1 MVFPWAVI
9 GGAVFRAGVPL
20 TWSTC
25 AHGSLSS
32 PRARTGLPG
41 ICAGC
46 WAPSVS
52 PAPLTSLSR
61 GMCLWPQGRPW
72 QRMCPVP
79 WGFNNVMLPN
89 PVWRHPSRPGTSMC
103 IPKVLTS
110 RVHEAKM
117 YWAPRLTIRS
127 TFHSHSISE
136 LEGTL
141 RDHFQSPHLTE
152 KGHPETSDD
161 LARRSW
167 HFWAARVRT
176 WAQASSSS
184 SRSSCP
190 AAGRGRLSQH
200 LVHCGRKHLHHITWG
215 PSRRQ
220 IPGPHS
226 RRTDS
231 ASGRARSQQPAFG
244 TDFLGDSPH
253 RYVKTGGRDPLDLTL
268 ALPFSVQPQT

>member
-9 GGAVFRAGVPL
+9 GGAFFRAGVPL
-20 TWSTC
+20 TWSTR
-25 AHGSLSS
+25 AHGRSKVLSLSS

-41 ICAGC
+41 ICVGC

-61 GMCLWPQGRPW
+61 GMCLWPQGGPW
-72 QRMCPVP
+72 QRMCLVP

-89 PVWRHPSRPGTSMC
+89 AVWRHPSRPGASMC

-110 RVHEAKM
+110 RVHEAEM
-117 YWAPRLTIRS
+117 YWATRLTIIS

-161 LARRSW
+161 LAQ
-167 HFWAARVRT
+167 VLT
-176 WAQASSSS
+176 LLSSKSQDLS
-184 SRSSCP
+184 PGLQLFIQKFLPSCR
-190 AAGRGRLSQH
+190 AGTAES
-200 LVHCGRKHLHHITWG
+200 
-215 PSRRQ
+215 
-220 IPGPHS
+220 
-226 RRTDS
+226 
-231 ASGRARSQQPAFG
+231 AFG
-244 TDFLGDSPH
+244 PLWPEALASHHLGPVEKADS
-253 RYVKTGGRDPLDLTL
+253 RAPLQKDWL
-268 ALPFSVQPQT
+268 SIQEG